1 MTIRVDSASLIAGK
15 TVVSVYA
22 GHGVLAQ
29 DIPDTGTN
37 GASYL
42 YNDIAAQ
49 SMQPTD
55 EVRGEILTYPSQGI
69 FNVNEDGSFSFT
81 DAPDGTYTATYKGF
95 KNGVSYGDYTIT
107 LTIGAGNFTETLS
120 KRALVVVGK
129 QLGVSVSPSL
139 SLSKASLNYSGKLL
153 SLTTSTSSD
162 FVGQISL
169 RSVVVTGKTLGLTTS
184 SASSF
189 TETLNRTT
197 LVYRGKQ
204 LSLARAVMFP
214 INPKRVFFIE
224 DK

>member
-15 TVVSVYA
+15 TVVSLYA
-22 GHGVLAQ
+22 GHGILASQ
-29 DIPDTGTN
+29 IPSG
-37 GASYL
+37 GYL
-42 YNDIAAQ
+42 FNDISNAA
-49 SMQPTD
+49 D
-55 EVRGEILTYPSQGI
+55 EMRGEILTWPSAGTLS
-69 FNVNEDGSFSFT
+69 VNEDSSFSFT
-81 DAPDGTYTATYKGF
+81 GAPDGEYSFTYRGY
-95 KNGVSYGDYTIT
+95 KNGVAYGDYTVT
-107 LTIGAGNFTETLS
+107 LAIGAGNFSETIAKRNLS
-120 KRALVVVGK
+120 VVGK
-129 QLGVSVSPSL
+129 QLGLSISPSL
-139 SLSKASLNYSGKLL
+139 TLTKSSLVYSGKPL

-162 FVGQISL
+162 FVGQVSL
-169 RSVVVTGKTLGLTTS
+169 RGLVATGKTLGLTTS